1 MSSADPD
8 SIASP
13 PATAWLDDVDPDI
26 RLFQQRMNAGY
37 AAFPEFSS
45 LPLPRMREAAEQ
57 VRAPWVQGG
66 PQMAQ
71 TRELRVGTLQTRIR
85 LHVPAQLATA
95 SAPGPA
101 LVYLHGGGW
110 TLFSL
115 DTHDRLMREYAARAG
130 VIVVGIDYSL
140 SPEAKFPRAIE
151 ETLDVLQ
158 WLRTHGAEHGID
170 ADRLAMGGDSAGA
183 NLTVATHLRLR
194 QLGLPQTRALL
205 LNYGVFTDRDSPSM
219 SRYDGPRY
227 MLETGE
233 MAWFWNNYLRD
244 DNDRRNPLA
253 LPLLAGHDD
262 LAALPPTFLAI
273 AECDILADG
282 SHAMAARLAEAGVT
296 VEARSY
302 AGATHSFL
310 EAVSI
315 SPMSDR
321 ALDEAAQWLS
331 AQWSQS

>member
-1 MSSADPD
+1 MSTAHPH
-8 SIASP
+8 
-13 PATAWLDDVDPDI
+13 ATWVDDVDPDI

-37 AAFPEFSS
+37 AAFPDFAR
-45 LPLPRMREAAEQ
+45 LPLPQMRAAAEQ

-85 LHVPAQLATA
+85 IHLPQA
-95 SAPGPA
+95 SATQAALPA

-130 VIVVGIDYSL
+130 IAVVGIDYSL
-140 SPEAKFPRAIE
+140 SPEARFPRAID

-158 WLRTHGAEHGID
+158 WLRAHGGEHGID
-170 ADRLAMGGDSAGA
+170 VARLAMGGDSAGA

-194 QLGLPQTRALL
+194 ALGLPQTSAML
-205 LNYGVFTDRDSPSM
+205 LNYGAFTDQDSPSM
-219 SRYDGPRY
+219 TRYDGARY

-233 MAWFWNNYLRD
+233 MQWFWNNYLHD
-244 DNDRRNPLA
+244 DADRSNPQA
-253 LPLLAGHDD
+253 LPLLAELED
-262 LAALPPTFLAI
+262 LAVLPPAFLAI

-282 SHAMAARLAEAGVT
+282 NHAMAARLAEAGVA
-296 VEARSY
+296 VKARSY

-321 ALDEAAQWLS
+321 ALDEAANWLK
-331 AQWSQS
+331 AHWSQA